1 MKRVTKL
8 LKDRP
13 NFWHNIFFNFISLKR
28 KIFSGLNL
36 KTAYTP
42 NCVKSSGLRG
52 TGIFVIL
59 LSQDGF
65 ESDRP
70 ESKFQTITS

>member
-1 MKRVTKL
+1 MTKL
-8 LKDRP
+8 LKGRP
-13 NFWHNIFFNFISLKR
+13 NFWHNMFFNVISLKR
-28 KIFSGLNL
+28 KIFSVLNL